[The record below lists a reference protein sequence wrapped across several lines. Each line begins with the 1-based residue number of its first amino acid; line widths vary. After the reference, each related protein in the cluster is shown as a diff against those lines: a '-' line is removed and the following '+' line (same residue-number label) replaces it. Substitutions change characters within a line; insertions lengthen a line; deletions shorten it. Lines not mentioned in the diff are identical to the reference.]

1 MSAFGLTG
9 LRGDTALYALAVGLD
24 RLLAFLMLPF
34 LTRLIAPQDFGAW
47 TQTAVS
53 AGLLVPLVLFAFPTA
68 IVRSFS
74 GGGGECRTFFDRLG
88 GIAAGLYLVAAG
100 AVLAAGSA
108 VAGWVYGDPT
118 ARALLPAL
126 LLWVAADAA
135 IEFGVAWL
143 RAAGRMGRVA
153 GVLIGRSLVRYGTLL
168 VLVGGGEPPLAVWLM
183 HFALLQAGYGLLV
196 VLLSRAQ
203 LGAPSEGQPHA
214 AELRELLRFAL
225 PLVALA
231 GFTSL
236 NAVLDRY
243 LLLRTLDLGGL
254 AVYAAAQ
261 SLANIPTL
269 FHTVL
274 GFTLFP
280 VLARHWRSGKVDQA
294 SGLVARSLQAYL
306 FLCVP
311 VALLITLAGPWG
323 LPRLTTAH
331 YGAPLSL
338 FAALGVSVVA
348 FGVYQILLYP
358 LLLDGRSGQVLGL
371 AVLATALNAGL
382 NLLLAPRFGATGA
395 AAAVAS
401 ANLLMSALAARLAHA
416 VLPWRFPWA
425 AAARI
430 GAGSLLAALPL
441 AWAAAQE
448 QPSAM
453 LMLGAALLAAAL
465 YLGLDLARPGS
476 IARSILP

>member
-1 MSAFGLTG
+1 MSAFGLKG

-88 GIAAGLYLVAAG
+88 GIAAGLYLVAVG
-100 AVLAAGSA
+100 AVLAAGGA
-108 VAGWVYGDPT
+108 VAGWVYGDAT

-168 VLVGGGEPPLAVWLM
+168 LLVGGGEPPLAVWLM
-183 HFALLQAGYGLLV
+183 HFALLQAGYGVLV

-203 LGAPSEGQPHA
+203 LGPPAAGQPHA

-348 FGVYQILLYP
+348 FGVYQILLYA

-425 AAARI
+425 GVARI